1 MKKAFTTNDINK
13 IREQLKKRIDNADM
27 ETLEMIND
35 FFEYGNE
42 DPLMNMTPEQEA
54 SFLRGLK
61 DADEGRVMPHEEV
74 MKELSKWH
82 TK

>member
-1 MKKAFTTNDINK
+1 MNDINK
-13 IREQLKKRIDNADM
+13 IREQLKERIDNADM

-61 DADEGRVMPHEEV
+61 DADEGRVIPHEDV
-74 MKELSKWH
+74 MKEFSKWR

>member
-1 MKKAFTTNDINK
+1 MTDIKK
-13 IREQLKKRIDNADM
+13 IREQLKERIDNADM

-35 FFEYGNE
+35 FFEYGND

-61 DADEGRVMPHEEV
+61 DADEGRVIPHEEV
-74 MKELSKWH
+74 MKEFRKWH
-82 TK
+82 AK